1 MALVVRSS
9 SRAAGHIGSVPVL
22 PRGTCPP
29 LAGTGHIKE
38 GERGVVWR
46 GGEGEGG
53 EGEGSEALQQRDSL
67 QYVS

>member
-1 MALVVRSS
+1 MALVVLSS

-29 LAGTGHIKE
+29 LAGTGHIKKD
-38 GERGVVWR
+38 GERGLVWR

-53 EGEGSEALQQRDSL
+53 GGE
-67 QYVS
+67 